1 MIYKTIKLLFLLF
14 TITLFQS
21 CEQDG
26 FIITD
31 SGLQYKFVIEGEG
44 VAPEDGNILVM
55 NVSYVDAPGN
65 IIFTSTQSG
74 SPMAISYYDSVLS
87 RDGGLE
93 EGIRMLAKGDSLIMK
108 FPIENLY
115 ENTFNLTLPDS
126 LVRGTDVTV
135 YIGVQDVFTRE
146 EFGVY
151 RMRMMEQQQK
161 TFLEIEAK
169 QLEEDG
175 KMIDAYLNEK
185 NIDAEIDPSGLR
197 YVIIE
202 EGEGD
207 FPQPNQQVSVNYT
220 GKLLNGQVFDTSVE
234 ADAREADMYN
244 ANRPYQPYQF
254 ALGTGSVIQG
264 WDIGIGLLKRGGKG
278 VLYIPSTLAYGE
290 RATGSI
296 PKNAILVF
304 DVELLDILN

>member
-1 MIYKTIKLLFLLF
+1 MIYKTIKSLFLF
-14 TITLFQS
+14 FAIALFQS
-21 CEQDG
+21 CGQDG
-26 FIITD
+26 FKTTD
-31 SGLQYKFVIEGEG
+31 SGLKYKFVIEGEG

-65 IIFTSTQSG
+65 VIFSSTRTG
-74 SPMAISYYDSVLS
+74 SPMAIGYDDSVRS
-87 RDGGLE
+87 HDGGLE
-93 EGIRMLAKGDSLIMK
+93 EGIRMLRKGDSLIMK

-126 LVRGTDVTV
+126 LERGTDVTV
-135 YIGVQDVFTRE
+135 FIGVEDVFTRE

-151 RMRMMEQQQK
+151 RMKMMEQQQK
-161 TFLEIEAK
+161 TLMERQAK

-175 KMIDAYLNEK
+175 KMIDAYLNEN
-185 NIDAEIDPSGLR
+185 NIEFGIGSSGLR

-202 EGEGD
+202 EGEGE

-234 ADAREADMYN
+234 ADAREADVYN
-244 ANRPYQPYQF
+244 AGRQYQPYQF
-254 ALGTGSVIQG
+254 TLGTGSVIRG

-290 RATGSI
+290 RANGII
-296 PKNAILVF
+296 PANAILVF
-304 DVELLDILN
+304 NVELVDILN